1 MVKFIY
7 KFDQKRGLK
16 MQWHK
21 AKVSIFLQ
29 SGQSLEQNKF
39 NQRRFLKREGEI
51 LKFKKWGEDEETNP
65 MHKIKS

>member
-1 MVKFIY
+1 
-7 KFDQKRGLK
+7 

-21 AKVSIFLQ
+21 AKVSSLQ

-51 LKFKKWGEDEETNP
+51 LKLKKWGEDEETTLCT
-65 MHKIKS
+65 KI